1 MTRFSSINDSWYRPH
16 PIVSSEAC
24 SRGSGNVANV
34 SFRSSR
40 VLCLCERRDRGEP
53 SLLGTSSSSS
63 SKGVCTCG
71 LPPFSVE
78 LVTFWEPRKA
88 NAKKKKE
95 PPPSKPRPPPSSSAP
110 PPARISPARP
120 AARWSRLTIRPLNR
134 DIFWSLEFYLFFCWS
149 ITYLTFVELELFAPL
164 QWLFDSVF
172 LETDVSM
179 ATVRMWLL
187 SLLFF
192 SWWIEFHFSIGISIG
207 FSLSFF

>member
-1 MTRFSSINDSWYRPH
+1 MWTQGSWRTVAARHVVILVFKGRMYLWSSSI
-16 PIVSSEAC
+16 
-24 SRGSGNVANV
+24 
-34 SFRSSR
+34 
-40 VLCLCERRDRGEP
+40 LC
-53 SLLGTSSSSS
+53 GTSNVLRAEKS
-63 SKGVCTCG
+63 
-71 LPPFSVE
+71 E
-78 LVTFWEPRKA
+78 R
-88 NAKKKKE
+88 KKKKE